1 MPSRPLVLLP
11 PSEGK
16 SPGGKGRP
24 LRLDRLSFPDLTPT
38 RDRMIDA
45 VIRAMSASTATRTKL
60 LGVTGA
66 TLADAT
72 TADRALRTAPTM
84 TAIERFT
91 GVLYDELDVAT
102 LSTRDRR
109 RLDEQVV
116 IFSGIFGLL
125 TPTDAIPDHRLKMN
139 VTLPSIG
146 KVATAWRAPITDAL
160 VDRARKA
167 TVWNLLPGEHAAAWK
182 PAAVGTPDGPAAMF
196 SVRFVDEGQPSRGS
210 RTFTT
215 VSHWNKLLKGALV
228 RFVLAT
234 GADEPAALTRFTHP
248 EGYVYDP
255 TLTEETKGSTVLVMV
270 RPRR

>member
-1 MPSRPLVLLP
+1 MLLP

-16 SPGGKGRP
+16 SPGGSGQP
-24 LRLDRLSFPDLTPT
+24 LRLDRLSFADLTDT

-45 VIRAMSASTATRTKL
+45 VIRAMRSPAAARQKL
-60 LGVTGA
+60 LGVTGS

-72 TADRALRTAPTM
+72 AANRDLRSAPTM
-84 TAIERFT
+84 PAIERFT
-91 GVLYDELDVAT
+91 GVLYDELDVAS
-102 LSTRDRR
+102 LSKRDRT

-116 IFSGIFGLL
+116 IFSGIFGVLA
-125 TPTDAIPDHRLKMN
+125 PTDAIPDHRLKMN
-139 VTLPSIG
+139 ATLPSIG
-146 KVATAWRAPITDAL
+146 KVATAWRGPITDAL
-160 VDRARKA
+160 ADRVRGA

-182 PAAVGTPDGPAAMF
+182 PAAVGGGDGPAAMF
-196 SVRFVDEGQPSRGS
+196 SVRFVDEGAPMRGA

-234 GADEPAALTRFTHP
+234 GADEPAALSRFTHP
-248 EGYVYDP
+248 EDYVYDP
-255 TLTEETKGSTVLVMV
+255 SLTEESKGSTVLVMV